1 MPFDSHELL
10 VFGGVYIPLN
20 SFCRLLFE
28 GSSKKTIVL
37 VTVYFIKNSRGTFG
51 FNGRLDFHGL
61 WTTAA

>member
-1 MPFDSHELL
+1 MPLDSHELL
-10 VFGGVYIPLN
+10 VFGGVYILLK

-28 GSSKKTIVL
+28 GSSKKTIVF